1 MPKERPDPTRPSDFA
16 GKGYGMQSDD
26 LKRILERQREAFRL
40 APNPSHIERKSH
52 LETLCLALKTNTE
65 GMAQAIC
72 EDFGHRSPDET
83 RLAEIFSSLEATRH
97 AIHHL
102 KRWMRP
108 EKRPVSGWFLFGKA
122 LVIKQPLGVVGII
135 VPWNY
140 PLHLAV
146 VPLTS
151 ALAAGNRVMIKM
163 SETAPNFGSFFAA
176 LIRRH
181 FPENQIAVINGGPET
196 GKAFSALP
204 FDHLLFTGSTTVGRV
219 VMKAASE
226 NLTPVTLELGG
237 KSPAII
243 GPDYPIKKAASRIM
257 IGKSFNAG
265 QTCFAPDY
273 VLVPENK
280 IQEFVEATRLATA
293 QYYPTIEENPDYTAI
308 INQHHYLRLQSY
320 LQDAQDQGATLIDLN
335 PEGKPLNPTSR
346 KMAPTLIL
354 GIKNTMKVI
363 QEEIFGPL
371 LPVVPYRTLEEAIE
385 YVNGRPKP
393 FALYYFDH
401 DLARVNLVLS
411 KTFSGDATVNDT
423 MLHVLQNELPYGGV
437 GLSGMG
443 YYHGREG
450 FETFSKKKG
459 VFIQSRLN
467 AVSFLKPP
475 YGKLFKTIV
484 RFMLR

>member
-1 MPKERPDPTRPSDFA
+1 MSP
-16 GKGYGMQSDD
+16 DD
-26 LKRILERQREAFRL
+26 LKRIFELQQAAFRL
-40 APNPSHIERKSH
+40 SPDPSHIERKSH
-52 LETLCLALKTNTE
+52 LETLYLALKTNRD
-65 GMAQAIC
+65 GIAQVIC
-72 EDFGHRSPDET
+72 KDFGHRSPDET
-83 RLAEIFSSLEATRH
+83 RLAEIFCSLDAIRH
-97 AIHHL
+97 AIRHL

-108 EKRPVSGWFLFGKA
+108 EKRPVSGWFLFGRA

-140 PLHLAV
+140 PLHLSV

-163 SETAPNFGSFFAA
+163 SETAPHFGDLFAA

-181 FPENQIAVINGGPET
+181 FPENQIAVITGGPDI
-196 GKAFSALP
+196 GRAFSALP
-204 FDHLLFTGSTTVGRV
+204 FDHLLFTGSTTVGRA
-219 VMKAASE
+219 VMKAAGE

-243 GPDYPIKKAASRIM
+243 GPDYPIQKAASRIM
-257 IGKSFNAG
+257 LGKSFNAG

-280 IQEFVEATRLATA
+280 MGEFVEAARRVIA
-293 QYYPTIEENPDYTAI
+293 QCYPTIEENLDYTAI
-308 INQHHYLRLQSY
+308 INQQHTLRLQSY
-320 LQDAQDQGATLIDLN
+320 LRDAQDQGAEIIDLN
-335 PEGKPLNPTSR
+335 PEGKPLDPSSR

-354 GIKNTMKVI
+354 AKKDSMKI
-363 QEEIFGPL
+363 FQEEIFGPL
-371 LPVVPYRTLEEAIE
+371 LPVVPYRTLEEAVA

-401 DLARVNLVLS
+401 DPARVNFVLN

-423 MLHVLQNELPYGGV
+423 MLHAMQNDLPYGGV

-450 FETFSKKKG
+450 FETFSRKKG
-459 VFIQSRLN
+459 VFFQSRLS
-467 AVSFLKPP
+467 AVPFLKPP
-475 YGKLFKTIV
+475 YGKLFRTIV